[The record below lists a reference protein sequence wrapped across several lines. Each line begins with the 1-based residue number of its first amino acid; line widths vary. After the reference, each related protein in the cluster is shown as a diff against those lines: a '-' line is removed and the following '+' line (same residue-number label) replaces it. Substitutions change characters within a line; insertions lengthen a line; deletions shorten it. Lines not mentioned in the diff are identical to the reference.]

1 MFKYMY
7 VCIYILLHFFQT
19 KYFLFKHIKNCL
31 NKNNSVWK
39 GGGVIQSDA
48 LNNDFVNAILEP
60 NLF

>member
-1 MFKYMY
+1 MY
-7 VCIYILLHFFQT
+7 IYITALFPNQIFLVQRYKKLLEQKQFS
-19 KYFLFKHIKNCL
+19 LE
-31 NKNNSVWK
+31 